1 MALPN
6 RSTGS
11 TLIGSVVGFHDKS
24 TAMTPRLL
32 NALIQNG
39 AATPRTVAV
48 PPPRADPTAR
58 LTFMPALFA
67 AIAEDKSLLGTS
79 CGTTAC
85 QAGDVSVTA
94 VLLRKVK
101 TKILVGVVRSRQTTT
116 ANSVAVIVTQISPIS
131 RNVRLSVM
139 SASAPAGTANKNIGR
154 VAA

>member
-11 TLIGSVVGFHDKS
+11 ALIGSVVGFHDKS

-32 NALIQNG
+32 KALIQNG
-39 AATPRTVAV
+39 AATPRTVAA

-94 VLLRKVK
+94 VLLRKVN
-101 TKILVGVVRSRQTTT
+101 TKMLVGFTRSSHTIA
-116 ANSVAVIVTQISPIS
+116 ANSIAV
-131 RNVRLSVM
+131 
-139 SASAPAGTANKNIGR
+139 R
-154 VAA
+154 V